1 MGRWLQEPV
10 RVWHLLVAAGVAFIG
25 YIYVGRTGNDM
36 VAVLNLE
43 RALRVGLEDALM
55 IRPRTKEFLLAYPAL
70 FIGLGLWVG
79 GRRAAAWPWLL
90 QGSVAGISVIN
101 TFAHAHSPLAVS
113 ALRSAYGLAG
123 GAVVAAVAVLLGF
136 IAMGLP
142 PVRRRRAS
150 QGSGEAPGAGTPPG
164 PGTASGAGRAPGAGA
179 APRAGA
185 TSGTGRTAGAGPG

>member
-1 MGRWLQEPV
+1 
-10 RVWHLLVAAGVAFIG
+10 
-25 YIYVGRTGNDM
+25 
-36 VAVLNLE
+36 
-43 RALRVGLEDALM
+43 
-55 IRPRTKEFLLAYPAL
+55 
-70 FIGLGLWVG
+70 
-79 GRRAAAWPWLL
+79 
-90 QGSVAGISVIN
+90 
-101 TFAHAHSPLAVS
+101 